1 MKAAIVG
8 SRGLILNTSD
18 ISFYLPAAVTEIVSG
33 GAKGVDTLAKNFAIE
48 NNYKYIEFLPDY
60 EKYGKAAPLRRND
73 KIIDYSNLVLA
84 LWDGKSKGTKYV
96 IDKCKKIGKS
106 LIVYYHKF
114 SEDIN
119 LSEIEDCEYC
129 NLTALSNEMLKEII
143 IAELD
148 AETDVDT
155 ELIKASINAILSTK
169 REPIFDYINK
179 EEFIKCFD
187 KYYEIILRY
196 INITKTVG

>member
-1 MKAAIVG
+1 MKVAIVG
-8 SRGLILNTSD
+8 SRELILNTSD
-18 ISFYLPAAVTEIVSG
+18 IKFYLPAAATEIVSG

-73 KIIDYSNLVLA
+73 EIIDYADIVLA

-106 LIVYYHKF
+106 IIVYYHKF

-119 LSEIEDCEYC
+119 LSEIEDYEYF
-129 NLTALSNEMLKEII
+129 NLTALGNEMLKEII

-148 AETDVDT
+148 TETDVDI
-155 ELIKASINAILSTK
+155 ELIDASINAILSTK
-169 REPIFDYINK
+169 HEPIFDHIDK
-179 EEFIKCFD
+179 EEFSKRFD
-187 KYYEIILRY
+187 EYYEIILRY
-196 INITKTVG
+196 INEA

>member
-84 LWDGKSKGTKYV
+84 LWDGKSKGTEYV
-96 IDKCKKIGKS
+96 INKCKEIGKS
-106 LIVYYHKF
+106 LIVYYHRF
-114 SEDIN
+114 DDEIN
-119 LSEIEDCEYC
+119 LSEIENYEYF
-129 NLTALSNEMLKEII
+129 NLVTLGNETLKKII
-143 IAELD
+143 MAELD

>member
-84 LWDGKSKGTKYV
+84 LWDGKSKGTEYV
-96 IDKCKKIGKS
+96 INKCKEIGKS
-106 LIVYYHKF
+106 LIVYYHRF
-114 SEDIN
+114 DDEIN
-119 LSEIEDCEYC
+119 LSEIENYEYF
-129 NLTALSNEMLKEII
+129 NLVTLGNETLKKII
-143 IAELD
+143 MAELD

-196 INITKTVG
+196 I